1 MASSLLNYLNERYL
15 GDIDINLET
24 SILKAHD
31 EYNENTIK
39 STHQKYQNLF
49 YDERL
54 ISGAIRP
61 SEQTLKTYY
70 TPVNHTIFAQNV
82 VNESKTGKLPKTA
95 QLFIGSLGTAS
106 NNGQISPTQLAKL
119 FRTSQGL
126 IEVPIHLILY
136 IGGLYDFYYYGT
148 PDKDIDL
155 SVINGLTNKEG
166 VDILSDKLLL
176 NKHYGSYAFSDSI
189 DPGLK
194 AATLPFV
201 KPLTPR
207 FIDDLMSFDYESYKD
222 NSNVKNYAD
231 TYYDYEFNKQIPL
244 SNNISSH
251 IPFSGYGLLNN
262 YLNSMSYLYFGEGL
276 DGGSART
283 SNLNDDKI
291 PYHII
296 GNFRGKLKTF
306 KTYND
311 QNINFLGSY
320 NSYGPGVKFELPT
333 PESDLNT
340 ITSALTFDDDFIFT
354 DKNSKEKIEF
364 FLLLSKIKCNFIGGY
379 IDTVDVYNIVRKLCT
394 INNLKAK
401 QDGIE
406 IPDFITLLI
415 HSLMPPDGP
424 EPDNA
429 FNRFNRNLNVL
440 DKYVVDYRSF
450 NGYIDIKTEEYTDLY
465 QLIAMVIN
473 LTGDNLYDYFSRY
486 LVSVWSREFNRK
498 EKNRLKG
505 LDSKGTFVV
514 YPSCGGD
521 IDIKNLF
528 TPNDSDTN
536 NLSSTVFLNQNYQYQ
551 KTNVVH
557 TIFETQGDAYLKT
570 LRYNDSSFVEYHNVS
585 NDVLEKYNGDTK
597 LLYSKINPGLFN
609 FIDVNN
615 NVDKFSGKSTIPLVN
630 PTLDNSLINRFTP
643 VYFRPENAPT
653 NGKAINY
660 FDRYDD
666 VYLVANTTNPEA
678 IKKLKFD
685 NKSLIY
691 NTSRLFW
698 FDTPKYDNVI
708 TPETIK
714 FAPKN
719 QSDKP
724 KLISVDYIEYAHF
737 NLKNKSVYDYNQ
749 GEDFYDV
756 NTGRSEILNYDQ
768 FKSGLNLYITNRV
781 DHDSKD
787 MVKLFSDQY
796 QFQEQLT
803 AKSLLDVFD
812 VDKLEDFRALFRKF
826 TDETQE
832 GYFTRTFNTF
842 DFKSLLKHTTMFGY
856 SNLPN
861 SLSLGGRSFGKDELL
876 ALLSGYSGAF
886 IDFASNTGLSKLI
899 NTALTLG
906 QEDKA
911 RFVIDEFLNAKI
923 TVNNYSTAGPLSI
936 EGTDV
941 NNPSGLRL
949 NSFVFNPIVAYSSNT
964 RSYENIVASLGD
976 VLLFRT
982 ILFGDQIITS
992 YSDANIDINNLID
1005 KYVYFKGS
1013 TKSIDLDLD
1022 ERFVI
1027 KEIARSFFRKLNIQ
1041 LNENNLKLLITYLRS
1056 FISYTLSKSDVLN
1069 TVKEKS
1075 HYLFDI
1081 KKDTKNEDII
1091 YPNKEGA
1098 VYSLYDYNKESQVI
1112 VTQIKNGVAEQTGNK
1127 ITYKIKK
1134 FEDLSV
1140 DIRFNEWVK
1149 DFNKD
1154 FVEKTLTT
1162 LNGSLSNLA
1171 GKLDEILITN
1181 PGGTGYDAG
1190 DPFEAFEPIPK
1201 EEMEIRTGYYY
1212 RLKNLYDKNVSFI
1225 DTNAAD
1231 DRLIKR
1237 DSREL
1242 ANTDINAILNSPLF
1256 FNFNV
1261 QQQDIC
1267 DDAGLLTE
1275 SNEYLKDLID
1285 YVSVVDRGNNAFGT
1299 KVFVDIVTLKQVLT
1313 DELFKAEEINKAAG
1327 KTMWT
1332 ILSKLASDH
1341 EFLLMPMTSYINLS
1355 GSVAEN
1361 QDPYDLA
1368 HDMFGVFK
1376 NLEMWESNPAFIFQ
1390 LGSLTSNITT
1400 GNKVKKSANTNF
1412 DLSNTFCLD
1421 IDPNSLDVDGN
1432 GRILN
1437 EDAPADVRNS
1447 NVSSF
1452 IVDFANQNQNMFESI
1467 QLSTDEFAN
1476 TEESIKAQVGLITND
1491 QPILSSGKL
1500 FSAMENRSYSC
1511 TVTSLGN
1518 ATIQPLSY
1526 FYLRNVPLFYG
1537 TYWITNV
1544 SHKIT
1549 PNNMITTFKGV
1560 RQPIARKPTANVAII
1575 KALIQKA
1582 NQNSAQQG
1590 FLDRND
1596 LTPIHTAGR
1605 IYIDRAFTG
1614 VSGGTSETKYG
1625 LLYQKGVESD
1635 KYVTYN
1641 ALWIIASYLKL
1652 MTNGDTT
1659 DTVLIKTLI
1668 SYLHNNASALAVDSQ
1683 WDIGTTSTYFI
1694 DIVVYDL
1701 YHKLGYDAEP
1711 VLSLS
1716 SLLDSN
1722 PTTSGDVYQ
1731 SMLIKILEFAGK
1743 PSELLTYLSLL
1754 AEELYNPKTTLIT
1767 NSGGYKITNDASL
1780 PKITFPNQITE
1791 PIVDI
1796 NTRVNYWVSDKTE
1809 SNYDTFNGLST
1820 YKLVNLFDTKPVTT
1834 LADTL
1839 AQQSINAVQRAN
1851 VADATYVAPQNYY
1864 QPDIQKKLN
1873 EKLKLPDNQTQTTT
1887 DEDATATPRALGTK
1901 TDGTFIFGSAFSNKF
1916 TPTGYQGDD
1925 LVVYVAG
1932 AYGKSKQYSFF
1943 KICKDSEK
1951 FESDTIKLS
1960 LHSYINLKELG
1971 QDTGSTGD
1979 TKNADWTILLVGDDQ
1994 VNNIY
1999 VAPTRGSGNALVA
2012 GWTNPLD
2019 NIFITDSFGYRE
2031 WRGRVHEGLDL
2042 RAADGTNVYSPLDG
2056 VVISDSDQ
2064 SSYGT
2069 TIIIAHDSVNLSTL
2083 YGHLSER
2090 KVKKGDVV
2098 TSGQLIAKSG
2108 HSGGDYAPH
2117 LHFEIMKKAVT
2128 DNVAYFDQQNQLLL
2142 TDPEP
2147 YVTGQVI
2154 FSGNGKVPTGPDSDF
2169 WKLVTIC
2176 AGENYID
2183 QPQGMADVA
2192 QSIYNRV
2199 NLQGGYGKT
2208 ISEVIMA
2215 QGQYEPTFKTRA
2227 LWEAIKDEETA
2238 IAAYMATKGV
2248 DREQAQQRIKT
2259 SLNAIKDPT
2268 LKANAAS
2275 FVGSRTEFLAAA
2287 PTSSSAVGVVERE
2300 PKGKNNAFFWN
2311 YQGKTDYYNN
2321 NNLAATKIPGSVSQ
2335 YV

>member
-15 GDIDINLET
+15 GNIDINLET

-31 EYNENTIK
+31 EYNDNTIK
-39 STHQKYQNLF
+39 STHQNYQSLF

-54 ISGAIRP
+54 VSGVINS

-70 TPVNHTIFAQNV
+70 TPVNHTIFAQNI

-106 NNGQISPTQLAKL
+106 NNGQISPAQLAKL

-136 IGGLYDFYYYGT
+136 IGGLYDFYYYGNA
-148 PDKDIDL
+148 DKDIDL
-155 SVINGLTNKEG
+155 SVINGLTNKNG
-166 VDILSDKLLL
+166 VDLLSDKLFL
-176 NKHYGSYAFSDSI
+176 NKHYGSYAFSDTI

-222 NSNVKNYAD
+222 NSDVKNYAD
-231 TYYDYEFNKQIPL
+231 TYYDYEFKKEISL

-251 IPFSGYGLLNN
+251 IPFSGYGVLNN
-262 YLNSMSYLYFGEGL
+262 YLNSMSYVYFGEGL
-276 DGGSART
+276 DGGSPQD
-283 SNLNDDKI
+283 SNINDDKI

-320 NSYGPGVKFELPT
+320 NSYGPGVKFDLPN

-340 ITSALTFDDDFIFT
+340 ITSSLTFDDDFIFT
-354 DKNSKEKIEF
+354 DKNNKEKIEF

-379 IDTVDVYNIVRKLCT
+379 IDTVDVYNSVRKLCSV
-394 INNLKAK
+394 NNLRAK
-401 QDGIE
+401 QDGHE
-406 IPDFITLLI
+406 IPDFIALLI

-424 EPDNA
+424 EPDRS
-429 FNRFNRNLNVL
+429 FNRFNRNLNIL
-440 DKYVVDYRSF
+440 DKYTVDYRSF
-450 NGYIDIKTEEYTDLY
+450 NGYIDIKTGEYTNLY

-536 NLSSTVFLNQNYQYQ
+536 SLSPTVFLNQNYEYQ

-557 TIFETQGDAYLKT
+557 TIFETQGNAYLKT
-570 LRYNDSSFVEYHNVS
+570 LRYNDSSFVEHYDVS
-585 NDVLEKYNGDTK
+585 NDVLAKYDGDTK
-597 LLYSKINPGLFN
+597 VLYSKINPGLFE
-609 FIDVNN
+609 FINVNKN
-615 NVDKFSGKSTIPLVN
+615 IDKFSGNSTVPLVN
-630 PTLDNSLINRFTP
+630 PALDGAIMDSFTP
-643 VYFRPENAPT
+643 VYFRPQNAPA
-653 NGKAINY
+653 NGNAINY

-666 VYLVANTTNPEA
+666 VYIVANTTNPEA

-698 FDTPKYDNVI
+698 FDTPKYNNVI

-719 QSDKP
+719 QSDRA
-724 KLISVDYIEYAHF
+724 KLISVDYMEYAHF
-737 NLKNKSVYDYNQ
+737 NLKNKSVYNYNN

-756 NTGRSEILNYDQ
+756 NKNRSEILNYDK
-768 FKSGLNLYITNRV
+768 FKSGLNLYITSRV
-781 DHDSKD
+781 DHDSKEL
-787 MVKLFSDQY
+787 VKLFSDQY
-796 QFQEQLT
+796 EFQEQLT
-803 AKSLLDVFD
+803 AKTLLDVFD
-812 VDKLEDFRALFRKF
+812 VDKLEDFRALFKKF

-832 GYFTRTFNTF
+832 GYFTKTFNTF

-856 SNLPN
+856 NNLPN
-861 SLSLGGRSFGKDELL
+861 SLSLNGRSFGKDELL
-876 ALLSGYSGAF
+876 ALLCGYSGGF
-886 IDFASNTGLSKLI
+886 IDFSSNTGLAKLI

-911 RFVIDEFLNAKI
+911 KFVIDEFLNAKI
-923 TVNNYSTAGPLSI
+923 TVNNYSTAGPLTI
-936 EGTDV
+936 EGSDV
-941 NNPSGLRL
+941 NNPSGLRI

-964 RSYENIVASLGD
+964 RTYESIVAALGD

-982 ILFGDQIITS
+982 ILFGDQMITS
-992 YSDANIDINNLID
+992 YSDANIDIDNLID
-1005 KYVYFKGS
+1005 KYVYFIGT
-1013 TKSIDLDLD
+1013 TKNIDINLN

-1027 KEIARSFFRKLNIQ
+1027 KEITRSFFRKLNIQ

-1056 FISYTLSKSDVLN
+1056 FISYTLAKSDVLN
-1069 TVKEKS
+1069 TVKGKS
-1075 HYLFDI
+1075 HYLFEI
-1081 KKDTKNEDII
+1081 KKETKNEDVI

-1098 VYSLYDYNKESQVI
+1098 VYSLYDYNKEAQVI
-1112 VTQIKNGVAEQTGNK
+1112 VMQIKNGVPEKTANVINYK
-1127 ITYKIKK
+1127 ITQ

-1140 DIRFNEWVK
+1140 DTRFNEWVK

-1162 LNGSLSNLA
+1162 LNSSLVNLG
-1171 GKLDEILITN
+1171 GKLDEILQSG
-1181 PGGTGYDAG
+1181 PSGDGTGYYG
-1190 DPFEAFEPIPK
+1190 DTSYDEIPK

-1225 DTNAAD
+1225 DTYAAD
-1231 DRLIKR
+1231 ERLIKK
-1237 DSREL
+1237 DSRDL

-1256 FNFNV
+1256 FNFNI

-1275 SNEYLKDLID
+1275 SNKYLKDLID

-1299 KVFVDIVTLKQVLT
+1299 KVFVDIVSLKQLLT
-1313 DELFKAEEINKAAG
+1313 DDLFKAEEIDKAAG

-1400 GNKVKKSANTNF
+1400 GNKVKKAANTNF

-1549 PNNMITTFKGV
+1549 PNNMVTTFKGV

-1590 FLDRND
+1590 YLDRND

-1605 IYIDRAFTG
+1605 IYIDRVFTG
-1614 VSGGTSETKYG
+1614 VSGTTSETKNYG

-1641 ALWIIASYLKL
+1641 ALWVIASYLKL
-1652 MTNGDTT
+1652 MTGGDET

-1668 SYLHNNASALAVDSQ
+1668 SYLHNNASVLAVDSQ
-1683 WDIGTTSTYFI
+1683 WDIGTTASYFI

-1701 YHKLGYDAEP
+1701 YHKLGYDTEP

-1716 SLLDSN
+1716 SLLDSY

-1731 SMLIKILEFAGK
+1731 STLSKISEFAGK
-1743 PSELLTYLSLL
+1743 PGELLTYLSLNTD
-1754 AEELYNPKTTLIT
+1754 ESYNAKTTLIT

-1780 PKITFPNQITE
+1780 PKITFPDEITE
-1791 PIVDI
+1791 PNVNI

-1809 SNYDTFNGLST
+1809 SNYETFNGLST
-1820 YKLVNLFDTKPVTT
+1820 YKLVNLFDTKPVETNNIPDIRPTAIERT
-1834 LADTL
+1834 LARD
-1839 AQQSINAVQRAN
+1839 N
-1851 VADATYVAPQNYY
+1851 TYVAPQAYY
-1864 QPDIQKKLN
+1864 QPDIDKKLN
-1873 EKLKLPDNQTQTTT
+1873 EALKLPEDQTQAAA
-1887 DEDATATPRALGTK
+1887 DSNATETPRALGTK
-1901 TDGTFIFGSAFSNKF
+1901 TDGTFTFGSAFSDKF
-1916 TPTGYQGDD
+1916 TPTGYEGDD

-1943 KICKDSEK
+1943 KICKDTEK
-1951 FESDTIKLS
+1951 FEYDTIKLT
-1960 LHSYINLKELG
+1960 LHGYINLKELG

-1979 TKNADWTILLVGDDQ
+1979 TKNADWTILLVGDEQ
-1994 VNNIY
+1994 VNNRY
-1999 VAPTRGSGNALVA
+1999 VAPTRSSGNALVA

-2019 NIFITDSFGYRE
+2019 NIKITDPFGYRE
-2031 WRGRVHEGLDL
+2031 WRGRVHEGVDL
-2042 RAADGTNVYSPLDG
+2042 RAAIGTNVYAVLDG
-2056 VVISDSDQ
+2056 VVAASQ
-2064 SSYGT
+2064 AQGGYGYA
-2069 TIIIAHDSVNLSTL
+2069 IILSHPNNGLSTL
-2083 YGHLSER
+2083 YGHISQRLVSAGDT
-2090 KVKKGDVV
+2090 VKA
-2098 TSGQLIAKSG
+2098 GQLIAKSG
-2108 HSGGDYAPH
+2108 DEGSPGAPH
-2117 LHFEIMKKAVT
+2117 LHFEILKNTVT
-2128 DNVAYFDQQNQLLL
+2128 DSNDYFSPSNQLLL

-2147 YVTGQVI
+2147 YLNGEVI
-2154 FSGNGKVPTGPDSDF
+2154 PLSNGNVPTGPDSDF

-2215 QGQYEPTFKTRA
+2215 QGQYEPTFRTRA

-2248 DREQAQQRIKT
+2248 DREQAQQRLRV

-2311 YQGKTDYYNN
+2311 YQGKRDYYNS
-2321 NNLAATKIPGSVSQ
+2321 NNLAATKIPDSVSQ